1 MLHKSSFL
9 QINAMPEINGVKI
22 QWLADS
28 EKMSEEDFKEEIE
41 AEKKAFEEVKPKNIL
56 ADTLQMGF
64 AIPPNLQEWHNAIIF
79 PVFQSIGLQKLAIL
93 VSHDLFVQVSIEQ
106 LIDEDKSNTGLRT
119 RYFDSEENA
128 INWLKS

>member
-9 QINAMPEINGVKI
+9 QINSMPEINGVKI

-28 EKMSEEDFKEEIE
+28 EKMSEEDFKAEIE
-41 AEKKAFEEVKPKNIL
+41 AEKKALEEVKPKNIL

-64 AIPPNLQEWHNAIIF
+64 AIPPNLQEWHNGIIF
-79 PVFQSIGLQKLAIL
+79 PVFQGIGLQKLAIL

-106 LIDEDKSNTGLRT
+106 LIDEEKSNTDLKT